1 MKNKMID
8 FFKSFFGRYITI
20 YKLTRELT
28 EVNAF
33 YVEAKMVSSEWVA
46 FPFTKIRY
54 NLTRYENSNWT
65 DVVVCME
72 RYIGKKKN
80 DLSGF
85 DYGW

>member
-1 MKNKMID
+1 MID

-20 YKLTRELT
+20 YKLKRKHQQG
-28 EVNAF
+28 NAF
-33 YVEAKMVSSEWVA
+33 YMDAQMVSSEWVA

-72 RYIGKKKN
+72 RYKGKKKN

-85 DYGW
+85 DYEW

>member
-1 MKNKMID
+1 MD
-8 FFKSFFGRYITI
+8 
-20 YKLTRELT
+20 
-28 EVNAF
+28 AQ
-33 YVEAKMVSSEWVA
+33 MVSSEWVA

-72 RYIGKKKN
+72 RYKGKKKN

-85 DYGW
+85 DYEW